1 MGESDPPGRR
11 PVVLVS
17 GCLLGLRCS
26 WRGQAAGAWGQ
37 RFQPLIRAAREG
49 GPVLIPACPEQLGGL
64 PTPRPPAELL
74 TSAARVLDGNGLVLT
89 REGEDVTA
97 AYRRGAEESVHLA
110 RLTGAGLAV
119 LKERSPACGA
129 RAVHAGLFN
138 GALAGGRGV
147 AAEAL
152 HRAGVLVLDEE
163 EFLRL
168 WRATPDWSGLAN
180 PLPFLS

>member
-1 MGESDPPGRR
+1 MGESDPSGRR

-17 GCLLGLRCS
+17 GCLLGLRCT
-26 WRGQAAGAWGQ
+26 WRGQAAGAWSQ
-37 RFQPLIRAAREG
+37 RFLPLIRAAREG

-64 PTPRPPAELL
+64 PTPRPPAELM
-74 TSAARVLDGNGLVLT
+74 TAAGRVLDGTGLVLNGA
-89 REGEDVTA
+89 GEDVTA
-97 AYRRGAEESVHLA
+97 AYRRGGEGMVHTA
-110 RLTGAGLAV
+110 RLTGACLAV

-152 HRAGVLVLDEE
+152 HRAGILVLDEE

-168 WRATPDWSGLAN
+168 WRAAPDWSGLEN